1 MGGSGPPTNSLLWA
15 LEKFGYGTLV
25 LDSRNEA
32 AGLSTAGIENLREL
46 MGEVGEVDGV
56 ED

>member
-1 MGGSGPPTNSLLWA
+1 
-15 LEKFGYGTLV
+15 LEKFGYGKLV

-32 AGLSTAGIENLREL
+32 AGSSTAGIENLREL
-46 MGEVGEVDGV
+46 VEEVGEVDGV